1 MRLESISMNNNLDA
15 LLKTDDNV
23 TTSLEKSTKYNNAQ
37 KTIIGICKTLSVET
51 KDYVPTKTVDN
62 ILSYLEAK
70 DKIERILY
78 SEISSFIFA
87 MESAEK
93 GSFTTNVEKLMIYA
107 LNSGPEK
114 ISNDCS
120 KIIVKI
126 YDHVQLALI
135 QTNNAKMVL
144 GSGLEEAKHELY
156 KEIKSIEKEH
166 ISILGIFAAIVLAFV
181 GGITFSTSVLQ
192 NINNVSV
199 FRLLIVVDLLALIL
213 VNVIWL
219 LVSFVSEINDK
230 RIKFFNIRMFNIACV
245 ALAIVVIIAWGLN
258 VQAIANFLYKLLPWC
273 K

>member
-1 MRLESISMNNNLDA
+1 MSDNLNV
-15 LLKTDDNV
+15 LLKTDDNSA
-23 TTSLEKSTKYNNAQ
+23 TLEKSTKYNNT
-37 KTIIGICKTLSVET
+37 KRKINGICKALSKNT
-51 KDYVPTKTVDN
+51 KEYDPEKTANNIQNYLDN
-62 ILSYLEAK
+62 K
-70 DKIERILY
+70 DKMERILY
-78 SEISSFIFA
+78 SEISKYVFA
-87 MESAEK
+87 MDVNER
-93 GSFTTNVEKLMIYA
+93 GIFTTNVEKLMIYA
-107 LNSGPEK
+107 LNSNTGS
-114 ISNDCS
+114 ISEDCS

-126 YDHVQLALI
+126 YDHIQLAI
-135 QTNNAKMVL
+135 SQTENVKTVL
-144 GSGLEEAKHELY
+144 ASSIEDTKLDLS

-192 NINNVSV
+192 NINDVSV

-230 RIKFFNIRMFNIACV
+230 RIKFFNIRVFNIVCL

-258 VQAIANFLYKLLPWC
+258 VQAIANYLYGLLPWC